1 MSLTRRTPLKN
12 KTPMKRGAPICPK
25 SALKVT
31 GKRLPGRR
39 SKPRATKTMYRNRA
53 LLNLAQGMPCKLQV
67 PGVCCGDPRTV
78 VACHSNQSRHGK
90 AGWLKAHDWA
100 AAWGCRTCHAY
111 IDQNQTGALYEE
123 KVALWEAGFQE
134 TRLSLIVLGLWP
146 IEAEIG
152 YQHLYGESP

>member
-1 MSLTRRTPLKN
+1 MSLTRKTPLRQ
-12 KTPMKRGAPICPK
+12 KTPLKRGAPMQQR
-25 SALKVT
+25 SALKS
-31 GKRLPGRR
+31 GCKRLPSRR
-39 SKPRATKTMYRNRA
+39 GKTRATKTMYRNRA
-53 LLNLAQGMPCKLQV
+53 LLDLAKGMPCKLRV

-100 AAWGCRTCHAY
+100 AAWGCRACHAY
-111 IDQNQTGALYEE
+111 IDQNTTGATYEE

-146 IEAEIG
+146 LEAEIG
-152 YQHLYGESP
+152 YQSLYGGAQ